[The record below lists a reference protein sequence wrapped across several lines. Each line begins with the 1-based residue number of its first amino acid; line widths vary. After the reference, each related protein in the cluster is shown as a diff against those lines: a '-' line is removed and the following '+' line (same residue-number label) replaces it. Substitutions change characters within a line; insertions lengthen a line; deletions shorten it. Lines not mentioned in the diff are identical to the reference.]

1 MHRKVHSLSRCD
13 SARDVDD
20 NHNDNDVVGHRRSSS
35 TGQNE
40 RERETKRESERE
52 RETSMTLPGN
62 LHIYRICLLC
72 IQPAAEV
79 LALIFEL

>member
-20 NHNDNDVVGHRRSSS
+20 NHNDNDVVGHRRREQREIER
-35 TGQNE
+35 GRKNE
-40 RERETKRESERE
+40 RERERNVV
-52 RETSMTLPGN
+52 TLPGN

>member
-20 NHNDNDVVGHRRSSS
+20 NHNDNDVVGHRRREQRKVER
-35 TGQNE
+35 QNKRDRERMKE
-40 RERETKRESERE
+40 RERDVV
-52 RETSMTLPGN
+52 TLPGN

>member
-20 NHNDNDVVGHRRSSS
+20 NHNDNDVWQSNREGDREAKRVRKKERR
-35 TGQNE
+35 
-40 RERETKRESERE
+40 R
-52 RETSMTLPGN
+52 SMTLPGN

-79 LALIFEL
+79 LSYLNCRTLLSG

>member
-20 NHNDNDVVGHRRSSS
+20 NRNDNDVWQSNRAGEREK
-35 TGQNE
+35 E
-40 RERETKRESERE
+40 RERQSRR
-52 RETSMTLPGN
+52 SMTLPGN

-72 IQPAAEV
+72 MQPAAEV
-79 LALIFEL
+79 LALAFVSEL

>member
-35 TGQNE
+35 RGRRETEKE
-40 RERETKRESERE
+40 RERLT
-52 RETSMTLPGN
+52 MTLPGN

-72 IQPAAEV
+72 IQLAAEV